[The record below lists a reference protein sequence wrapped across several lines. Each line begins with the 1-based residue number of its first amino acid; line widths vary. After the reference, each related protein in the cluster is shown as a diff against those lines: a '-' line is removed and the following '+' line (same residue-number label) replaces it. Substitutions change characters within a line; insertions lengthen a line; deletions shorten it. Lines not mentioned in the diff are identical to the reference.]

1 MTNRATTTAG
11 GYFRTLFAAGT
22 ASGLT
27 DAQLLERVATA
38 SAAARAAES
47 AFEALVARHGPMIL
61 GVCRRAL
68 DDPHDVE
75 DAFQATF
82 LVLVKKAGTVRVDDS
97 LGRWLYGVARRV
109 ATRARAAALR
119 RRTREAAHAAGERM
133 VPPPDAERAE
143 LLGALDDELRRLPEK
158 YRAPLILCYLE
169 GL

>member
-1 MTNRATTTAG
+1 MDSVEGRRHRSDRMANHATTAQG
-11 GYFRTLFAAGT
+11 HLRTLFATGT

-38 SAAARAAES
+38 SAAARAGES

-68 DDPHDVE
+68 DDPRDVE

-82 LVLVKKAGTVRVDDS
+82 LVLVRKAGTVRVDDS

-109 ATRARAAALR
+109 AGRARATADR
-119 RRTREAAHAAGERM
+119 RRAREAAGPVVEPAVAPHD
-133 VPPPDAERAE
+133 PLRA
-143 LLGALDDELRRLPEK
+143 
-158 YRAPLILCYLE
+158 
-169 GL
+169 